1 MSGLEK
7 IDKSTLPK
15 HVAIVMDGNGR
26 WAKSRGKD
34 RIFGH
39 TEGINSVRAV
49 VEAAREL
56 GLSYLTLYV
65 FSTENWN
72 RPQKEVNALM
82 RLMTETIDR
91 ETDDLIKNGVR
102 GLVVGDLDRL
112 EKDIQDKVQQFMHNT
127 AQGNELNLV
136 LALSYSSRW
145 EIMEAVKSI
154 AKGLSEGRIL
164 EQELDEDCFSKHL
177 CTAGSLCS
185 GFPPDRLVGLS
196 VKRVYAITLYD
207 RLPIGLNAPLGA
219 SVTLLEATTPVK
231 LPTKQCPHKITRVRI
246 QITKG
251 PYFKDDSTST
261 SVPDS
266 QSPAYPTH
274 LIPKLNVKLQ

>member
-136 LALSYSSRW
+136 LALS
-145 EIMEAVKSI
+145 
-154 AKGLSEGRIL
+154 
-164 EQELDEDCFSKHL
+164 
-177 CTAGSLCS
+177 
-185 GFPPDRLVGLS
+185 
-196 VKRVYAITLYD
+196 
-207 RLPIGLNAPLGA
+207 
-219 SVTLLEATTPVK
+219 
-231 LPTKQCPHKITRVRI
+231 
-246 QITKG
+246 
-251 PYFKDDSTST
+251 
-261 SVPDS
+261 
-266 QSPAYPTH
+266 
-274 LIPKLNVKLQ
+274 